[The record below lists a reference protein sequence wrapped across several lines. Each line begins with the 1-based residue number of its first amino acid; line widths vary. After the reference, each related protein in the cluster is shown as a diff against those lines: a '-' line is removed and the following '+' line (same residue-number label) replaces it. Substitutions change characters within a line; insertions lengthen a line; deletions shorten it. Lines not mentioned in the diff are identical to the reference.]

1 VTKPT
6 KLEFFGPSAR
16 LHHVGIAV
24 HSIESAVPGLQ
35 TIEDPIQNVRVA
47 FADMAGLTVELIEP
61 AGEHSPIDQSLKKG
75 IKLLHLCIEVPSLE
89 GALECCRKH
98 GFRRISVPK
107 PAVAF
112 DMRKIVWVLNNTFG
126 LVELV
131 EAKAV

>member
-1 VTKPT
+1 MPV

-16 LHHVGIAV
+16 LHHVGMAV
-24 HSIESAVPGLQ
+24 RSIEDAVPGLQ
-35 TIEDPIQNVRVA
+35 SIEDPIQSVHVA
-47 FADMAGLTVELIEP
+47 FADIAGLTIELIEP

-89 GALECCRKH
+89 LALEHCRKH
-98 GFRRISVPK
+98 GFRRISVPQ

-112 DMRKIVWVLNNTFG
+112 DMQRIVWVFNTTFG
-126 LVELV
+126 LVELL